1 MDPYSIKHI
10 YKHLYKKQFKQE
22 KVVNYHDYDNQNG
35 QA

>member
-10 YKHLYKKQFKQE
+10 YKHLYKKQFKRE